1 MVVLVTGCS
10 SGFGLLTA
18 LAFARRG
25 DQVFATMRNPA
36 KAGALLEA
44 AAAENVTVEILE
56 LDVTDDHSVEVG
68 VGKVLSAAGR
78 VDVLVNNAGV
88 GGRASIETFPDDLVR
103 SIFET
108 NVFGVLRMLRAVLPG
123 MREQGSGAVVNVSSL
138 AGLSPVPFNGMYA
151 ASKHALEA
159 ITEALALEVQPFGIR
174 VSLVEPGYFRTNIG
188 ENVVA
193 STRLSDDSPYAEKER
208 EAVAGVTA
216 AVARG
221 GDPQVV
227 ADAIVEA
234 ATAEQPRLRYPL
246 GAGADFILRSGSS
259 PLGDGWAT
267 QNRRIALPRP

>member
-10 SGFGLLTA
+10 TGFGLLTA

-25 DQVFATMRNPA
+25 DKVFATMRNTA
-36 KAGALLEA
+36 KAGELLDA
-44 AAAENVTVEILE
+44 AAAQNLTVEVVE
-56 LDVTDDHSVEVG
+56 LDVTDDKSVEAG
-68 VGKVLSAAGR
+68 VGQVLSTAGR

-88 GGRASIETFPDDLVR
+88 GGRAAIETFPDELVR

-174 VSLVEPGYFRTNIG
+174 VSLVEPGYFKTNIG

-208 EAVAGVTA
+208 DAVAGVTA

-234 ATAEQPRLRYPL
+234 ATSERPRLRYPL
-246 GAGADFILRSGSS
+246 GAGADFILRAGAS
-259 PLGDGWAT
+259 PLGDEWAT
-267 QNRRIALPRP
+267 QNRRIALPRS